1 MYALIRGG
9 GSFIGFF
16 SSKEKMR
23 LVIEALI
30 QSDYEQ
36 TGNRSGYYHF
46 RYAKI
51 NVDEPWFSNSSKN
64 DEMSID
70 AKAILSLST
79 MHTEYF
85 THKVKTDWSTGKI
98 LSMDADSCSNI

>member
-16 SSKEKMR
+16 SSKKKMR
-23 LVIEALI
+23 TVIEALI
-30 QSDYEQ
+30 QSDYER
-36 TGNRSGYYHF
+36 TGNKSGCYHF

-51 NVDEPWFSNSSKN
+51 NIDEPWFGDSKN
-64 DEMSID
+64 DEISTEGR
-70 AKAILSLST
+70 AILSLST

-85 THKVKTDWSTGKI
+85 THKVKTDWSTGEI
-98 LSMDADSCSNI
+98 ISMDADSCSNV